1 MNSHNINT
9 KENQKQH
16 RYSTFAQRPAWQKYT
31 LFFALLLLLMGA
43 LGSVT
48 IYNALHKT
56 KINLE
61 NVILDEMDDINAENI
76 RSNDSE
82 NEENSANIGQQEE
95 DFYTLIIGLDYSG
108 SHNGINTDTLLVA
121 HVIPQLHIV
130 KLLSVPRD
138 LRVSNS
144 RGDDAKI
151 NSIFASGFNHA
162 AQTAKNQPDLLS
174 GKQVQLG
181 QSKVPEEYVSSGMV
195 LTRETLERYMDIDIK
210 YTFLTTFQT
219 LSSLVDAVGGI
230 EIEVER
236 KMIYDAP
243 SENMYIRLEPG
254 LQVLN
259 GETALQYA
267 RFRKDNRGEAYH
279 SNDFERGLRQQK
291 VIQAL
296 VDKMTSWN
304 NLSKALDIIDI
315 IASNLKTDMQPST
328 MISILNEYYGN
339 IGKDDLYS
347 LPFPGYWNS
356 PYVDIEQE
364 QRDELLKQFTSLDY
378 PEKNVSHN

>member
-1 MNSHNINT
+1 
-9 KENQKQH
+9 
-16 RYSTFAQRPAWQKYT
+16 
-31 LFFALLLLLMGA
+31 
-43 LGSVT
+43 
-48 IYNALHKT
+48 
-56 KINLE
+56 LE
-61 NVILDEMDDINAENI
+61 NVILDELNVENI
-76 RSNDSE
+76 LSNESD
-82 NEENSANIGQQEE
+82 NEEKNANVGQQAE

-162 AQTAKNQPDLLS
+162 AQTAKNQP
-174 GKQVQLG
+174 K
-181 QSKVPEEYVSSGMV
+181 
-195 LTRETLERYMDIDIK
+195 
-210 YTFLTTFQT
+210 
-219 LSSLVDAVGGI
+219 
-230 EIEVER
+230 
-236 KMIYDAP
+236 
-243 SENMYIRLEPG
+243 

-304 NLSKALDIIDI
+304 NLSKALDNIDI
-315 IASNLKTDMQPST
+315 ISSNLKTDMQPST
-328 MISILNEYYGN
+328 MISILNEYHGK

-347 LPFPGYWNS
+347 LPFPGYWSS
-356 PYVDIEQE
+356 PYVDIDQE
-364 QRDELLKQFTSLDY
+364 KRDELLKQFTSLDY
-378 PEKNVSHN
+378 PEKQAG

>member
-1 MNSHNINT
+1 LNRHKVNT
-9 KENQKQH
+9 EDNRK
-16 RYSTFAQRPAWQKYT
+16 RRSYSTFAQRPVWQKYT
-31 LFFALLLLLMGA
+31 FFLALLILLLGA

-48 IYNALHKT
+48 VYNALHKT
-56 KINLE
+56 KINLD
-61 NVILDEMDDINAENI
+61 NVILDEKNVETIG
-76 RSNDSE
+76 SNDSE
-82 NEENSANIGQQEE
+82 DDENTAHLGEQSE
-95 DFYTLIIGLDYSG
+95 DFYSLIIGLDYSG

-138 LRVSNS
+138 LRVRNLQ
-144 RGDDAKI
+144 GEDAKI
-151 NSIFASGFNHA
+151 NSMFASGYNHA
-162 AQTAKNQPDLLS
+162 ARTAKDQPELLS

-195 LTRETLERYMDIDIK
+195 VTRETLERYMGIEIK
-210 YTFLTTFQT
+210 YSFLTTFQT

-236 KMIYDAP
+236 KMVYDAP
-243 SENMYIRLEPG
+243 SENMHIRLEPG

-259 GETALQYA
+259 GETALHYA
-267 RFRKDNRGEAYH
+267 RFRKDNRGESYH

-304 NLSKALDIIDI
+304 SLPKALDIVDI
-315 IASNLKTDMQPST
+315 VASNLKTDMQPST
-328 MISILNEYYGN
+328 MISLLNEFYGK

-347 LPFPGYWNS
+347 LSFPGYWNS
-356 PYVDIEQE
+356 PYVDIKQE
-364 QRDELLKQFTSLDY
+364 QLDELLNKFTSLDY
-378 PEKNVSHN
+378 PE